1 MLSFVHVPLYVTISR
16 NLNQI
21 ELSDCHPP
29 SLSLTS
35 PPLCPQAPARASEGE
50 GGGEALARGR
60 AAALLLGTLAAVVAA
75 GEHEEWTTAWDSALL
90 LKQGKSREEEER
102 EAEEEVVEGGVVLW
116 ADSRAGAWLG
126 SYLVVAWALW
136 EAW

>member
-1 MLSFVHVPLYVTISR
+1 MHVPLYVTISR

-75 GEHEEWTTAWDSALL
+75 GEHEEWTTAWDSALR
-90 LKQGKSREEEER
+90 LKQGKSREG
-102 EAEEEVVEGGVVLW
+102 GGVLG

-126 SYLVVAWALW
+126 SSLVVAWALW
-136 EAW
+136 EAWWVRRGQWGQR